1 MSDSEVSRH
10 RSRPGQVPAVLLGD
24 LNMIRPLGM
33 AKIPIIL
40 LTHQRDG
47 VAIRSRYL
55 AAHQLIP
62 GYDGLNLS
70 RSAALILELGAS
82 LHRAFGRKVP
92 LFYSSDRDLDLIYRY
107 RVELEAYYLFV
118 LNDVEL
124 AWAIHDKER
133 FYALAE
139 RAGILVPRTLRSGD
153 DIDRRLEEL
162 REPLLVKPRRKTAWK
177 EIQRNLFDGAGKA
190 RIFKDR
196 FELFAH
202 PGYQRHK
209 DDVIVQEY
217 LGRDVAR
224 LLSFHG
230 FADREGRLLAWFA
243 GRKIRTF
250 PKFAGESCFIE
261 LIQDPA
267 VEAAGREV
275 LGRLGL
281 KGPFKIDF
289 IQDPRTLEIYT
300 LEINARFNLWHRLGA
315 AHGVNLPRCAYDY
328 LVHGKSPAGA
338 AAYVPR
344 YKWLDFHGDV
354 HAFREQRRRGELG
367 LLRWLSSLADP
378 RIIHDTFALRD
389 PLPFVQWAAKV
400 VRAKLA

>member
-1 MSDSEVSRH
+1 MSGSVVSRH
-10 RSRPGQVPAVLLGD
+10 GSLMGQVPAVLLGD
-24 LNMIRPLGM
+24 LNVIRPLGM
-33 AKIPIIL
+33 AKIPTIL

-55 AAHQLIP
+55 VAHQLLP
-62 GYDGLNLS
+62 GYDGPNLS
-70 RSAALILELGAS
+70 RSAAVILELGES
-82 LHRAFGRKVP
+82 LYKALGRKVP
-92 LFYSSDRDLDLIYRY
+92 LLYSSDKDLELIYRH
-107 RVELEAYYLFV
+107 RSELDAYYLFV
-118 LNDVEL
+118 LNDVDL

-162 REPLLVKPRRKTAWK
+162 REPLLVKPRQKTAWK
-177 EIQRNLFDGAGKA
+177 EIQRNLFDGSGKA

-196 FELFAH
+196 LELFAH

-209 DDVIVQEY
+209 HDVIVQEY
-217 LGRDVAR
+217 LGSDVAR

-230 FADREGRLLAWFA
+230 FADREARLLASFV

-267 VEAAGREV
+267 VEAAGREIV
-275 LGRLGL
+275 RKLGL
-281 KGPFKIDF
+281 KGPFKIDL
-289 IQDPRTLEIYT
+289 IQDPRTSQLYT

-315 AHGVNLPRCAYDY
+315 AHGVNLPRCAYEY
-328 LVHGKSPAGA
+328 LVHGKIPAPA

-354 HAFREQRRRGELG
+354 HAFREHRKQGELG

-378 RIIHDTFALRD
+378 RIIHDTFSLHD

-400 VRAKLA
+400 VRAKLP